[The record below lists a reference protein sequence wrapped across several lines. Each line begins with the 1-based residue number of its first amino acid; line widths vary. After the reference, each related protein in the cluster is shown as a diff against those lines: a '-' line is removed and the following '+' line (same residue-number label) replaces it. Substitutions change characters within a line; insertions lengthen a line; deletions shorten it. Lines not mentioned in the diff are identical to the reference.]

1 MKNLYQIAR
10 HLVWLTQF
18 GLSVVLPP
26 VLLLLGAVW
35 LKNQFALGGWIVLV
49 GLLLGL
55 LGSVGSLHNNLK
67 SIDRAGKEDTPRT
80 PPPISFNN
88 H

>member
-18 GLSVVLPP
+18 GLSVALPP

-35 LKNQFALGGWIVLV
+35 LKNHFALG
-49 GLLLGL
+49 
-55 LGSVGSLHNNLK
+55 S
-67 SIDRAGKEDTPRT
+67 
-80 PPPISFNN
+80 
-88 H
+88 

>member
-18 GLSVVLPP
+18 GLSVALPP

-35 LKNQFALGGWIVLV
+35 LKNHFALGSWIVLV
-49 GLLLGL
+49 GLL
-55 LGSVGSLHNNLK
+55 
-67 SIDRAGKEDTPRT
+67 
-80 PPPISFNN
+80 
-88 H
+88 